1 MTDGKSSFVKSR
13 GPANPD
19 LLALQLT
26 ILPSCRAGGA
36 YRSNPA
42 GGTRE
47 MSGRSGRIDRRWLPL
62 NALRAFEMVGRHLSF
77 TGAAQSMHVSQSAL
91 SRHVAMLEDLLGQPL
106 LSRRPHGLALTEA
119 GAALLPAI
127 GKSFDRL
134 EQVLNDIV
142 RRDGRQRRLRV
153 HM

>member
-1 MTDGKSSFVKSR
+1 
-13 GPANPD
+13 
-19 LLALQLT
+19 
-26 ILPSCRAGGA
+26 
-36 YRSNPA
+36 
-42 GGTRE
+42 

-142 RRDGRQRRLRV
+142 SAGWAAAPAARSYGAVVPPSGRTTYFG
-153 HM
+153 